1 MFSDL
6 DEQLAATLK
15 HRAGGDIDPTPI
27 VAQARHRGRRLRLR
41 RRGLIAGG
49 MGAAC
54 VALASVVLA
63 IPGVGTIDDP
73 TVSVDPLIGAV
84 LTLPDAPARTGAI
97 ARPQAVGADPATL
110 HFSTDTLVND
120 AEYATWRAGRGT
132 ESVEFRGPS
141 GQARFVL
148 ARSEALLDGLQQ
160 TLSSDGRPQPRTDV
174 WIGDRPGV
182 AWFDPSGDRKLWFVR
197 WQPAAGLWAQLDA
210 YATTSDEATG
220 TASQVRFDGAHRCVV
235 PFRLESLPP
244 DGRLL
249 ECSVTLGRSA
259 RDSFVE
265 GSLVVGDA
273 SGRWLTVRAQ
283 LAPAVDDARR
293 GDLVAGPYRARRQG
307 RDVLEMVVK
316 PCYVEAFRKGRG
328 DGYTEA
334 EGLAVLGGYR
344 PARDLDRPDTW

>member
-6 DEQLAATLK
+6 DEQLATTLK
-15 HRAGGDIDPTPI
+15 HQAGGDIDPTPI
-27 VAQARHRGRRLRLR
+27 VQQARHRGRRLRLR
-41 RRGLIAGG
+41 RRGLIVGG
-49 MGAAC
+49 LAATC
-54 VALASVVLA
+54 VALTSVVLA
-63 IPGVGTIDDP
+63 IPGVRSTDDP
-73 TVSVDPLIGAV
+73 IMPAAALMLPEAQSDGTV
-84 LTLPDAPARTGAI
+84 
-97 ARPQAVGADPATL
+97 RPEEVGADAATV

-120 AEYATWRAGRGT
+120 ATFASWRTGRGI

-141 GQARFVL
+141 GHARFVL
-148 ARSEALLDGLQQ
+148 ARTEVLLDGLQQ
-160 TLSSDGRPQPRTDV
+160 TLSSQGRPQGRTEV
-174 WIGDRPGV
+174 RVGDRSGV

-197 WQPAAGLWAQLDA
+197 WQPANELWAQLDI
-210 YATTSDEATG
+210 YATTRDEAVG
-220 TASQVRFDGAHRCVV
+220 TASRVRFDGAHRCVV

-244 DGRLL
+244 NGRLL
-249 ECSVTLGRSA
+249 ECSVTLGRPA

-283 LAPAVDDARR
+283 LAPISDDARR

-328 DGYTEA
+328 NGYTEA
-334 EGLAVLGGYR
+334 EGLAILGGYQ
-344 PARDLDRPDTW
+344 PARDLERPESW

>member
-27 VAQARHRGRRLRLR
+27 VEHARHRGRRLRLR
-41 RRGLIAGG
+41 RRGLVAGG
-49 MGAAC
+49 AAAAC
-54 VALASVVLA
+54 VALTALVMAV
-63 IPGVGTIDDP
+63 PVGRSTDDP
-73 TVSVDPLIGAV
+73 IMPPAALMLPEAQSDATVR
-84 LTLPDAPARTGAI
+84 PAD
-97 ARPQAVGADPATL
+97 VGADPATV
-110 HFSTDTLVND
+110 HFTTDALVSGAD
-120 AEYATWRAGRGT
+120 FATWRTGRGV

-141 GQARFVL
+141 GQARFAL
-148 ARSEALLDGLQQ
+148 ARTEALLNGLQQ
-160 TLSSDGRPQPRTDV
+160 TLSSAGRPQARTEV
-174 WIGDRPGV
+174 RVGDRAGV

-197 WQPAAGLWAQLDA
+197 WQPADGLWAQLDA
-210 YATTSDEATG
+210 YATTRDEATG
-220 TASQVRFDGAHRCVV
+220 IAGQVRFDGAHRCVV

-283 LAPAVDDARR
+283 PAPAGDDARR

-307 RDVLEMVVK
+307 GDVLEMVVG
-316 PCYVEAFRKGRG
+316 PCHVEAFRKGWG
-328 DGYTEA
+328 NGYTEA
-334 EGLAVLGGYR
+334 EGLAILGGYR

>member
-6 DEQLAATLK
+6 DEQLASTLR

-27 VAQARHRGRRLRLR
+27 VQRARHRGRRLRLR

-49 MGAAC
+49 VAAAC
-54 VALASVVLA
+54 AALTSVVLV
-63 IPGVGTIDDP
+63 IPGVRGADDP
-73 TVSVDPLIGAV
+73 IMPATALMLPEAQSDGTV
-84 LTLPDAPARTGAI
+84 
-97 ARPQAVGADPATL
+97 RPEDVGADPTTV
-110 HFSTDTLVND
+110 HFSTDTLVSD
-120 AEYATWRAGRGT
+120 ADFASWRTGRGI

-148 ARSEALLDGLQQ
+148 ARTEGLLDGLQQ
-160 TLSSDGRPQPRTDV
+160 TLSSQGRPQGRTEV
-174 WIGDRPGV
+174 RVGDRPGV

-197 WQPAAGLWAQLDA
+197 WQPAEGLWAQVDT
-210 YATTSDEATG
+210 YATDLQEAAG
-220 TASQVRFDGAHRCVV
+220 TAGRVRFDGAHRCVV

-249 ECSVTLGRSA
+249 ECSVTFGRSA
-259 RDSFVE
+259 RDIFVE

-273 SGRWLTVRAQ
+273 TGRWLTVRAQ
-283 LAPAVDDARR
+283 PAPAGDDARR

-307 RDVLEMVVK
+307 SDVLEMVVEQ
-316 PCYVEAFRKGRG
+316 CVVEAFRKGWG

-334 EGLAVLGGYR
+334 EGLAILGGYR

>member
-6 DEQLAATLK
+6 DEQLATTLK

-27 VAQARHRGRRLRLR
+27 VQQARHRGRRLRLR

-49 MGAAC
+49 VAAAC
-54 VALASVVLA
+54 VALTSVVLA
-63 IPGVGTIDDP
+63 IPGVRSTDDP
-73 TVSVDPLIGAV
+73 IMPAATLMLPEAQSDGTV
-84 LTLPDAPARTGAI
+84 
-97 ARPQAVGADPATL
+97 RPEEVGADPATV
-110 HFSTDTLVND
+110 HFSTDTLVSD
-120 AEYATWRAGRGT
+120 ADFASWRTGRGI

-148 ARSEALLDGLQQ
+148 ARTEGLLDGLQQ
-160 TLSSDGRPQPRTDV
+160 TLSSQGRPQGRAEV
-174 WIGDRPGV
+174 RVGDRSGV

-197 WQPAAGLWAQLDA
+197 WQPADGLWAQLDI
-210 YATTSDEATG
+210 YATTRDEAAG
-220 TASQVRFDGAHRCVV
+220 TASRVRFDGAHRCVV

-259 RDSFVE
+259 RDAFVE

-283 LAPAVDDARR
+283 LAPAGDDVRR

-316 PCYVEAFRKGRG
+316 PCHVEAFRKGRG
-328 DGYTEA
+328 NGYTEA
-334 EGLAVLGGYR
+334 EGLAILGGYQ